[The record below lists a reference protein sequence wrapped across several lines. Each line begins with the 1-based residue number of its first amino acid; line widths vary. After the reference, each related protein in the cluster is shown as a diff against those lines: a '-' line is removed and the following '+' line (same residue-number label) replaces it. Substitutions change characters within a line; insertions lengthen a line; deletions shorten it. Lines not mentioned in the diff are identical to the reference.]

1 MGPLCPW
8 QYLPSCYTPCSL
20 INVLFSRRLGSG
32 LCSKVQEDLIN
43 FFSMIVIVALVS
55 IDSFRGYLLPWFQFF
70 GYRLHNLG
78 PQNLNQKHCQEITYD
93 LGSGAKT
100 SYRILLFSWKYLSLS
115 ILFLIISFYRLQS
128 MCQTVNPS
136 IRQSLSNMSALIF
149 PFIKENL
156 FPLLYS
162 ITR

>member
-1 MGPLCPW
+1 MPLAIFHQVATHYAHLCM
-8 QYLPSCYTPCSL
+8 S
-20 INVLFSRRLGSG
+20 LFSRRLGSG
-32 LCSKVQEDLIN
+32 LCPKVQEDLIN

-70 GYRLHNLG
+70 WYRFHNLG

-115 ILFLIISFYRLQS
+115 ILFLFILSLAKYVSIPPLGNP
-128 MCQTVNPS
+128 CQTC
-136 IRQSLSNMSALIF
+136 LH
-149 PFIKENL
+149 
-156 FPLLYS
+156 
-162 ITR
+162 